1 ASWGLVAEGLSIS
14 IARTLIGV
22 VLGMVAIWIS
32 HEWLEG
38 KDVKW
43 GSLESADARKVLM
56 IVGIMTVHSFSEG
69 IGVGV
74 SFGGGEAL
82 GVFITVAIAIHN
94 IPEGLALALT
104 MVPRGTPGWEASLRG
119 I

>member
-1 ASWGLVAEGLSIS
+1 MELALSPASVFLYALVTAIATGLGAVPLFFHRKSSPLITGTAGAFAAGLMAGASWGLVAEGLSIS

-56 IVGIMTVHSFSEG
+56 IVGIM
-69 IGVGV
+69 
-74 SFGGGEAL
+74 
-82 GVFITVAIAIHN
+82 
-94 IPEGLALALT
+94 
-104 MVPRGTPGWEASLRG
+104 
-119 I
+119 